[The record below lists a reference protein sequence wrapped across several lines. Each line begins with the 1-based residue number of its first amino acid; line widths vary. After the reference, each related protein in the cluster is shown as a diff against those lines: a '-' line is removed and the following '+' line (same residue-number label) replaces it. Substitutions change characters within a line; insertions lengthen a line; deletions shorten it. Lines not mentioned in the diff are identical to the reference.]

1 MLYITLIKPLL
12 RELACFSSRLNEAA
26 VELTLHERGSSR
38 VKKRER
44 IVDFTL
50 QIHSL
55 DRYLTN
61 FVEIICDS
69 S

>member
-38 VKKRER
+38 VKKRETN
-44 IVDFTL
+44 VKGLLTSHCKF
-50 QIHSL
+50 IH
-55 DRYLTN
+55 LTD
-61 FVEIICDS
+61 I
-69 S
+69 